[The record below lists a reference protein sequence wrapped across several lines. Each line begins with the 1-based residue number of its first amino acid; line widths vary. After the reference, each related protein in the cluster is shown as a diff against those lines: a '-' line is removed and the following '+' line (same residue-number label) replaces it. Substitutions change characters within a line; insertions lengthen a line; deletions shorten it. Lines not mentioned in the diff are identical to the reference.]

1 MRCSSEAVCIPQESC
16 CSQLPLLHPGGER
29 GAAASLSLPQS
40 APNAAGC
47 APGAGGLAGAAG
59 GESAITATNGGVFF
73 YYFSSFYF
81 IFFSFSH
88 PKPESN
94 FIPGSSLPQLAM

>member
-16 CSQLPLLHPGGER
+16 CSQLPLLRPGGER

-47 APGAGGLAGAAG
+47 APGAGRLAGAAG

-73 YYFSSFYF
+73 IFLLF
-81 IFFSFSH
+81 ILFFFLFPTPSQ
-88 PKPESN
+88 KA
-94 FIPGSSLPQLAM
+94 ISLQEARSPN

>member
-16 CSQLPLLHPGGER
+16 CSQLPLLRPGGER

-73 YYFSSFYF
+73 IFLLFILFFFLFPTPSQKAISFQEAR
-81 IFFSFSH
+81 S
-88 PKPESN
+88 PN
-94 FIPGSSLPQLAM
+94 